1 MTHKTV
7 KIISIAGL
15 GLLSAGLTT
24 QLASAATTQQYN
36 SKGEVTFTTGTDT
49 TGPVDPQDPTTPV
62 TPTEPSGVTPGGPSL
77 PDTGLTIVYASSFDF
92 GSHPVSNTAET
103 YNAAAQKL
111 SDGTTRTNYVQV
123 ADNRGTFSGWNL
135 KVQMTDFTT
144 TNASLVAN
152 GHGTLTGATVTL
164 GDAEIQGDGT
174 ANPADTYATSTV
186 LTPGVQ
192 SGTILGA
199 TSGHGSGNNLLDF
212 GGKSGATKDTAVKLS
227 VPAGVAGAAK
237 YTADLTWTL
246 DDTPA
251 N

>member
-1 MTHKTV
+1 MSKSAV
-7 KIISIAGL
+7 KYISLATL
-15 GLLSAGLTT
+15 GLLAASIAP
-24 QLASAATTQQYN
+24 QIASAATTQVYN
-36 SKGEVTFTTGTDT
+36 SQGEVTFTPGTDT

-62 TPTEPSGVTPGGPSL
+62 TPTEPDGVNPGGPTM
-77 PDTGLTIVYASSFDF
+77 PDSGLTIVYASSFDF
-92 GSHPVSNTAET
+92 GSHPVSNKAEV

-111 SDGTTRTNYVQV
+111 DDGTTRTNYVQV

-144 TNASLVAN
+144 SDAGLVAN
-152 GHGTLTGATVTL
+152 GHGTLTGATITL
-164 GDAEIQGDGT
+164 GDAEIQGAGT
-174 ANPADTYATSTV
+174 ANPADISAASTV

-199 TSGHGSGNNLLDF
+199 TAGHGSGNSLLDF
-212 GGKSGATKDTAVKLS
+212 GGKDGATKDTAVTLA
-227 VPAGVAGAAK
+227 VPAGVAGAAQ